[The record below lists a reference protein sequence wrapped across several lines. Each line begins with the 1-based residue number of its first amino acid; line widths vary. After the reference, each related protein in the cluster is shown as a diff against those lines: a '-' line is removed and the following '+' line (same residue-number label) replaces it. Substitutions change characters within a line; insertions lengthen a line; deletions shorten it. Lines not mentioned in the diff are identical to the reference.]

1 MYLSDNN
8 YIKVHNRIIKWKLTN
23 PFFSPHILKLT
34 HTHTEDKYLKIHLL
48 INIRLSFAK
57 PFYGI
62 LFDFYGLGRKRQS
75 QQYLGC
81 DETISVNV
89 AEKNLI
95 LSSLDKS

>member
-1 MYLSDNN
+1 MEID
-8 YIKVHNRIIKWKLTN
+8 K
-23 PFFSPHILKLT
+23 PFFFSTYSEANT

-95 LSSLDKS
+95 CPRLTKADLSN